1 MIAENLKIVF
11 SAQRGDF
18 VCLRF
23 SKRSALWKLSV
34 LGFVCLGW
42 GGFVCLD
49 FYLWGAGLLKKSQTF
64 SVGKQDTKKEKRTEE
79 IMAAEVKVRAL
90 GIVTLNIQICVKRCQ
105 V

>member
-1 MIAENLKIVF
+1 MEIECF
-11 SAQRGDF
+11 G
-18 VCLRF
+18 VCLF
-23 SKRSALWKLSV
+23 G
-34 LGFVCLGW
+34 LGWVCLFGFLFVGGW
-42 GGFVCLD
+42 FV
-49 FYLWGAGLLKKSQTF
+49 KKSQTF